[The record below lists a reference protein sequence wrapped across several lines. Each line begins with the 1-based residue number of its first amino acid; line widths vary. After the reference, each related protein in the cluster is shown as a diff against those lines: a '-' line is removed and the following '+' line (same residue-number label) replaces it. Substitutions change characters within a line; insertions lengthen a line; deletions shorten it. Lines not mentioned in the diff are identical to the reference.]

1 MTESEKELKKNIY
14 KYVFFRK
21 IQTKGEKKEK
31 YSYKD
36 IFLPKEYFDLAEKSV
51 RESKEKKFCL
61 LFFLLNAVYPIV
73 TILIYLYNGGKT
85 SSFMDRIFITLPILN
100 LVLLL
105 AVTAVIYISVS
116 EFIYKIYLEK
126 EVNQKNT
133 IK

>member
-1 MTESEKELKKNIY
+1 M
-14 KYVFFRK
+14 
-21 IQTKGEKKEK
+21 
-31 YSYKD
+31 
-36 IFLPKEYFDLAEKSV
+36 PKEYFDLAEKSV